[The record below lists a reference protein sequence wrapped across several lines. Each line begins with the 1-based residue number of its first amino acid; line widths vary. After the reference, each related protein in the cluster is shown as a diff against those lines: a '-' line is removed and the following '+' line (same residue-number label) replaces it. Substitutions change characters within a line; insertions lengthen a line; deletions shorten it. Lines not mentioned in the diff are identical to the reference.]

1 MINIRDLTLDEIE
14 NELLAMGEKKYRA
27 KQIFA
32 WLFRNVETFEEMTD
46 LSKDLINKLNNKF
59 YIKNLEMADFQKS
72 KDGTIKYLFKLN
84 DGNAVE
90 SVMMKYKYGN
100 TACVSN
106 QVGCKM
112 GCNFCTSAKIGF
124 VRNLTPGEIISQI
137 LEIEKQSNEKISN
150 VVFMGIG
157 EPLDNYDNV
166 MKAIRLINDPKGLNI
181 GARHISISTCGLI
194 NNIKRLADENLQC
207 NLCIS
212 LHSSKDEVR
221 TSMMPINKRF
231 SISEVMEACRYYI
244 EKTNRRITFEYAL
257 VDGVNDSLNDALH
270 LSKLLK
276 GMLCHVNLI
285 PINKIKDG
293 VYEKSST
300 EKILAFRD
308 FLNEKG
314 IVATVR
320 RELGSDI
327 SAACGQLVRSARDA
341 HEGRPLNVPKCTRG
355 HSLN

>member
-1 MINIRDLTLDEIE
+1 MINIRDLNLEEIE
-14 NELLAMGEKKYRA
+14 NELLDMGEKKYRA

-32 WLFRNVETFEEMTD
+32 WLYKNVETFEEMTD
-46 LSKDLINKLNNKF
+46 LSKDLIKKLEDKF
-59 YIKNLEMADFQKS
+59 YIKNLEVANFQKS

-84 DGNAVE
+84 DGHAIE

-106 QVGCKM
+106 QIGCKM
-112 GCNFCTSAKIGF
+112 GCNFCASAKIGF
-124 VRNLTPGEIISQI
+124 IRNLTPGEIVSQI
-137 LEIEKQSNEKISN
+137 LEIEKQSGEKISN
-150 VVFMGIG
+150 IVFMGIG

-181 GARHISISTCGLI
+181 GARHISISTCGLVH
-194 NNIKRLADENLQC
+194 NIKRLADEKIQC

-212 LHSSKDEVR
+212 LHSSREDVR
-221 TSMMPINKRF
+221 TSMMPINKVYH
-231 SISEVMEACRYYI
+231 IPEIIEACKYYI

-257 VDGVNDSLNDALH
+257 VDGVNDSLDDALH
-270 LSKLLK
+270 LSKLLR
-276 GMLCHVNLI
+276 GLLCHVNLI

-293 VYEKSST
+293 IYEKSST

-308 FLNEKG
+308 FLNDKG

-327 SAACGQLVRSARDA
+327 SAACGQLVRQSK
-341 HEGRPLNVPKCTRG
+341 EEK
-355 HSLN
+355 

>member
-1 MINIRDLTLDEIE
+1 MLNIRDLTLEEIE
-14 NELLAMGEKKYRA
+14 NELVNRGEKKYRA

-32 WLFRNVETFEEMTD
+32 WLYRNVETFEEMTD
-46 LSKDLINKLNNKF
+46 LPKELIAKLKDSF
-59 YIKNLEMADFQKS
+59 YIKNLTMKNFQKS
-72 KDGTIKYLFKLN
+72 KDGTIKYLFQLH
-84 DGNAVE
+84 DGHAIE
-90 SVMMKYKYGN
+90 SVIMKYKYGN

-112 GCNFCTSAKIGF
+112 GCNFCASAKIGF
-124 VRNLTPGEIISQI
+124 IRNLTPGEIVSQV
-137 LEIEKQSNEKISN
+137 LEIEKQSGEKISN

-166 MKAIRLINDPKGLNI
+166 IKAIRLMNNPKGLNI
-181 GARHISISTCGLI
+181 GARHISISTCGLVH
-194 NNIKRLADENLQC
+194 NIRKLADENMQC

-221 TSMMPINKRF
+221 TSMMPINKVYA
-231 SISEVMEACRYYI
+231 ISEIIEACKYYI

-257 VDGVNDSLNDALH
+257 VDGVNDSLEDALH

-293 VYEKSST
+293 IYEKSST

-327 SAACGQLVRSARDA
+327 SAACGQLVRQNKEES
-341 HEGRPLNVPKCTRG
+341 
-355 HSLN
+355 

>member
-1 MINIRDLTLDEIE
+1 MKNIRDYTLPDLEEEMI
-14 NELLAMGEKKYRA
+14 LIGEKKFRA

-32 WLFRNVETFEEMTD
+32 WLFRGVSSFEEMTD
-46 LSKDLINKLNNKF
+46 LSKELIKKLEENY
-59 YIKNLEMADFQKS
+59 YIENIVGSKFQKS
-72 KDGTIKYLFKLN
+72 KDGTIKFLFTLR
-84 DGNAVE
+84 DGNAIE

-112 GCNFCTSAKIGF
+112 GCNFCASARIGF
-124 VRNLTPGEIISQI
+124 VRSLTPGEIISQI
-137 LEIEKQSNEKISN
+137 LEIEKHTGEKISN

-166 MKAIRLINDPKGLNI
+166 MKAISIINDPKGFNI
-181 GARHISISTCGLI
+181 GARHISISTCGI
-194 NNIKRLADENLQC
+194 VPKIRQLADEIELQC

-212 LHSSKDEVR
+212 LHSSKDDVR
-221 TSMMPINKRF
+221 SSMMPINNRYK
-231 SISEVMEACRYYI
+231 IAELIDACKYYI

-257 VDGVNDSLNDALH
+257 VDGVNDSKEDAIH
-270 LSKLLK
+270 LAKLLK
-276 GMLCHVNLI
+276 GMLAHVNLI

-293 VYEKSST
+293 IYEKSST

-308 FLNEKG
+308 LLNEKG

-327 SAACGQLVRSARDA
+327 SAACGQLVRQQKED
-341 HEGRPLNVPKCTRG
+341 N
-355 HSLN
+355 